1 MNMSFLSLSRYSLLT
16 AISILATTC
25 IAADDERS
33 ENAIPYKHN
42 GQKYP
47 PILLVTNIEQPSL
60 PSLFNKYQAFSEVN
74 QEALGL
80 PIGVRVLKLHHT
92 KNDTTQFSTLMLAAS
107 TLGIVPIVSNNQ
119 FKVRYDV
126 FTQGEIVSTFTYEI
140 ESTDVSN
147 LWSDPAKKQKTKPE
161 EELFIEESISRFLT
175 ELKDSSESQELFQ
188 EYRDYYGDL

>member
-1 MNMSFLSLSRYSLLT
+1 MNMSLKFFSRVTL
-16 AISILATTC
+16 LATASLIAGKC
-25 IAADDERS
+25 IAAEDSGVD
-33 ENAIPYKHN
+33 NATPYEHD

-60 PSLFNKYQAFSEVN
+60 PQLLNKYQAFSEVN
-74 QEALGL
+74 EEAVGL

-107 TLGIVPIVSNNQ
+107 TLGIMPIVSNKQ

-147 LWSDPAKKQKTKPE
+147 LWSDPANKNKTKPE

-175 ELKDSSESQELFQ
+175 ELEDSSEIQELFQ
-188 EYRDYYGDL
+188 EYRDYYGAL